1 MITRKIKDEPVLPIG
16 RSSDVKP
23 RKKCLDRNII
33 HKSVMSIREL
43 LIGRD
48 ELAHLVYQAIHD
60 MEGIGD
66 ASAEG
71 ANGMGQLFV
80 TYFLVNGAATL

>member
-1 MITRKIKDEPVLPIG
+1 
-16 RSSDVKP
+16 
-23 RKKCLDRNII
+23 
-33 HKSVMSIREL
+33 MSIREL